1 MLKMETAKQ
10 LIKLTIVSFIGAEF
24 VSLLHDTRLSSDDVK
39 IRAELDVLIS
49 TIDLNAKYDKKTIM
63 GVVQRNEDQE
73 GC

>member
-1 MLKMETAKQ
+1 M
-10 LIKLTIVSFIGAEF
+10 
-24 VSLLHDTRLSSDDVK
+24 LHDTRLSSDDVK

-73 GC
+73 GR